1 MSFETWTLKAGE
13 DSVWIAKIGAT
24 VLDWQVE
31 DQFQSISEVPLPPDS
46 GHTLQQRTVH
56 VLDGYRDAQEARDM
70 DGFRNAVMA
79 PWSNRLR
86 DGKYSFQGREY
97 DFAGKTVGGSLAL
110 HGLVA
115 DQPFE

>member
-1 MSFETWTLKAGE
+1 
-13 DSVWIAKIGAT
+13 
-24 VLDWQVE
+24 
-31 DQFQSISEVPLPPDS
+31 
-46 GHTLQQRTVH
+46 
-56 VLDGYRDAQEARDM
+56 M

-115 DQPFE
+115 DQPFELVEAGEDFLRAKVQVPKLEAYPFEVEV